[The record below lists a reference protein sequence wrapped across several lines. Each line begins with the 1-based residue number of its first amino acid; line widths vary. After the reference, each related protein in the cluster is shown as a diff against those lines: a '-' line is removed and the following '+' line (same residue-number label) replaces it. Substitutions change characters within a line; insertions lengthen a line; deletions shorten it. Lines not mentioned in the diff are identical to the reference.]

1 MSNLDKYSQL
11 QQKAA
16 STFWGYV
23 GFQLE
28 EANEK
33 HVIVSLDI
41 QDHHKNLI
49 GIVHGG
55 VLMSMLDNTMGLL
68 MLLYNQK
75 AVTATM
81 NTHFLSNIENGKI
94 FCKAEL
100 LHQTKRTNTTTASIY
115 DEHLQMLAWA
125 SGAYRLMK

>member
-1 MSNLDKYSQL
+1 MNNFDKHSQL

-28 EANEK
+28 EANEH

-68 MLLYNQK
+68 MLLFGQN

-94 FCKAEL
+94 FCKAEP
-100 LHQTKRTNTTTASIY
+100 LHKTKRTNTVTASIY
-115 DEHLQMLAWA
+115 DEHSQILAWA